1 MGLALAEDDTAVTS
15 QHMHAT
21 RVSGPSLFGIQR
33 SPSLLE
39 LEAWMPSE
47 IKAISPVVDQ
57 LMQVMALWRC
67 AEGNEFAVDLAL
79 REALSNAIIHG
90 NRMDPDKLVEV
101 HCWCER
107 GKGVW
112 LIVKD
117 QGKGFDLAAVPDPLV
132 PGRLLAEHGRGIHLI
147 KVMMD
152 EVSFERGG
160 TEVHMGKV
168 VAPRTD
174 KEKPHAFQPSGCNLQ
189 AARK

>member
-1 MGLALAEDDTAVTS
+1 MALALAEEDTAVTSGTS

-21 RVSGPSLFGIQR
+21 GGSGPSFFGIHR

-47 IKAISPVVDQ
+47 IKAISPTVDQ
-57 LMQVMALWRC
+57 LMQAMALWRC

-90 NRMDPDKLVEV
+90 NRMDPNKRVEV
-101 HCWCER
+101 HCQCQR
-107 GKGVW
+107 GEGVW

-117 QGKGFDLAAVPDPLV
+117 QGKGFDPAAVPDPLASE
-132 PGRLLAEHGRGIHLI
+132 RLLAEHGRGIQLM

-152 EVSFERGG
+152 EVWFECGG
-160 TEVHMGKV
+160 TEVHMSKA
-168 VAPRTD
+168 VAPRTG
-174 KEKPHAFQPSGCNLQ
+174 KEKQHALQ
-189 AARK
+189 HG